1 MATTVVIVDDHP
13 GFRASARMLLEA
25 EGYEVV
31 GEAGDGATG
40 VKVVAELD
48 PDVVL
53 LDIQLPDM
61 DGFQVATRLAAASTR
76 GAIVLVS
83 SRAREDLHA
92 LVESSAARGFIPK
105 SELSGDALEA
115 VIA

>member
-25 EGYEVV
+25 EGYDVV
-31 GEAGDGATG
+31 GEAEDGERG
-40 VKVVAELD
+40 LRVVAELD

-53 LDIQLPDM
+53 LDIQLPDI

-83 SRAREDLHA
+83 SRAREDLRSM
-92 LVESSAARGFIPK
+92 VEGSAARGFIPK

>member
-13 GFRASARMLLEA
+13 GFRASARMLLDA

-31 GEAGDGATG
+31 GEAENGQSGLA
-40 VKVVAELD
+40 VVAELD

-61 DGFQVATRLAAASTR
+61 DGFQVATRLAAAGTR

-83 SRAREDLHA
+83 SRAREDLRA
-92 LVESSAARGFIPK
+92 MVEGSAARGFIPK

>member
-13 GFRASARMLLEA
+13 GFRASARMLLDA

-31 GEAGDGATG
+31 GEAENGQSGLA
-40 VKVVAELD
+40 VVAELD

-53 LDIQLPDM
+53 LDIQLPDI
-61 DGFQVATRLAAASTR
+61 DGFQVATRLAAAGTR

-83 SRAREDLHA
+83 SRAREDLRA
-92 LVESSAARGFIPK
+92 LVEGSAARGFIPK

>member
-13 GFRASARMLLEA
+13 GFRASARMLLDA

-31 GEAGDGATG
+31 GEAENGEKGLA
-40 VKVVAELD
+40 VVAELD

-61 DGFQVATRLAAASTR
+61 DGFQVATRLAAAGTR

-83 SRAREDLHA
+83 SRAREDLRA
-92 LVESSAARGFIPK
+92 LVEGSAARGFIPK

>member
-25 EGYEVV
+25 EGYDVV
-31 GEAGDGATG
+31 GEAADGASG
-40 VKVVAELD
+40 LKVVAELD

-53 LDIQLPDM
+53 LDIQLPDI
-61 DGFQVATRLAAASTR
+61 DGFQVATQLAAAGTR

-83 SRAREDLHA
+83 SRAREDLRS
-92 LVESSAARGFIPK
+92 LVEGSAARGFIPK

>member
-13 GFRASARMLLEA
+13 GFRASARMLLDA
-25 EGYEVV
+25 EGYEVL
-31 GEAGDGATG
+31 GEAENGQSGLA
-40 VKVVAELD
+40 VVAELD

-61 DGFQVATRLAAASTR
+61 DGFQVAARLAAAGTR

-83 SRAREDLHA
+83 SRAREDLRA
-92 LVESSAARGFIPK
+92 LVEGSAARGFIPK
-105 SELSGDALEA
+105 SELSGDTLEA

>member
-13 GFRASARMLLEA
+13 GFRASARMLLDA

-31 GEAGDGATG
+31 GEAENG
-40 VKVVAELD
+40 VAGLTVVAELD

-61 DGFQVATRLAAASTR
+61 DGFQVATRLADAGTR

-83 SRAREDLHA
+83 SRAREDLRA
-92 LVESSAARGFIPK
+92 LVEGSAARGFIPK